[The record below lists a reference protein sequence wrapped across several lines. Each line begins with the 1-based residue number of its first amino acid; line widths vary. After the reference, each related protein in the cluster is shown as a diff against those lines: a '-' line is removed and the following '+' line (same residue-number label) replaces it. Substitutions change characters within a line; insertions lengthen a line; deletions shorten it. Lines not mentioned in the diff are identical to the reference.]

1 MVQELELDALVKAGI
16 FRSKSE
22 VVDEALRLLFATR
35 PQLRTEAAIQL
46 LKDGQVTLAR
56 AAEIAGVTRWEFE
69 EILADHGIQR
79 EVTCEP
85 AEELERQVERLSGKP
100 TPPASAPGQVSGR
113 RKE

>member
-69 EILADHGIQR
+69 EILADHGLQ
-79 EVTCEP
+79 
-85 AEELERQVERLSGKP
+85 RLSGKP

>member
-22 VVDEALRLLFATR
+22 VVEEALRLLFATR

-69 EILADHGIQR
+69 EILADHGLQR
-79 EVTCEP
+79 EVTSDS
-85 AEELERQVERLSGKP
+85 AEDLERQMERLSGKP
-100 TPPASAPGQVSGR
+100 TGAGR